1 MDVSTRPRTAPRRA
15 LLFALAAVAA
25 VAIAGCGK
33 IAARAEAKRG
43 NSLYRDESYRE
54 ALAAFQRALELD
66 PSAKVLWRSVGLS
79 AMALHRAGVKSA
91 DNDRY
96 ADIAV
101 EAFGHHL
108 RDHPDDDRI
117 REYLTTL
124 LVNAERDEEALKL
137 LRARLVA
144 NPGDRSIGLAID
156 NILLRS
162 DRLEEALAS
171 AKSRK
176 PKPETATLMAIAV
189 TAWRKAYQDPELNA
203 AARGRVVDTGLEACR
218 VALSVDPASADG
230 MTYTNLLYRE
240 KAKLETNPER
250 AADWTKLAEE
260 WYAKALATKQA
271 RPGAGTR
278 S

>member
-1 MDVSTRPRTAPRRA
+1 MDASTRPPAAPRCA
-15 LLFALAAVAA
+15 LLLVAAVAA
-25 VAIAGCGK
+25 AIALAGCGK

-43 NSLYRDESYRE
+43 NSLYRNESYRE

-66 PSAKVLWRSVGLS
+66 PAAKVLWRSVGLS

-91 DNDRY
+91 ENDRY
-96 ADIAV
+96 ADVAV
-101 EAFGHHL
+101 DAFEHHL

-124 LVNAERDEEALKL
+124 LVNAERHEQALAL
-137 LRARLVA
+137 LRARLA
-144 NPGDRSIGLAID
+144 AEPDDRATGLAID

-176 PKPETATLMAIAV
+176 PKPESATLMAIAV
-189 TAWRKAYQDPELNA
+189 TAWRKAYQDPTLDA

-218 VALSVDPASADG
+218 LVLAGDAANADG

-240 KAKLETNPER
+240 KAKLELEPER
-250 AADWTKLAEE
+250 AAEWTKLAEE
-260 WYAKALATKQA
+260 WYAKALAAKQTRPTVGA
-271 RPGAGTR
+271 R